1 MFHIYEGFHLVE
13 TYHKMRHQRKYNP
26 DTKRA
31 IKIALV
37 ALVTL
42 VLWNMPSEWYGIQ
55 NLTVIQPAYHRH
67 LRVCHAD
74 VDS

>member
-31 IKIALV
+31 VKIALV

-42 VLWNMPSEWYGIQ
+42 LAFRTLPLSSSVLSPS
-55 NLTVIQPAYHRH
+55 
-67 LRVCHAD
+67 LRLPH
-74 VDS
+74 